1 MINFRKQITAIL
13 KTVTSR
19 VYFQA
24 ASETVGLPYIVYDL
38 TSINLYG
45 EYDTVLMDVDIY
57 DYGDTSDQIETLLRS
72 LRTTLR
78 GRTFHTEDFSAVI
91 YGENIL
97 PLSDTDPM
105 IQRRRASYQINLF
118 EYTDRLRLSLLRLW
132 RSRSKAACTH

>member
-1 MINFRKQITAIL
+1 MIDLRKQITAVL

-24 ASETVGLPYIVYDL
+24 ASETVDLPYIVYDL

-72 LRTTLR
+72 LRTTLK

-118 EYTDRLRLSLLRLW
+118 ERG
-132 RSRSKAACTH
+132 